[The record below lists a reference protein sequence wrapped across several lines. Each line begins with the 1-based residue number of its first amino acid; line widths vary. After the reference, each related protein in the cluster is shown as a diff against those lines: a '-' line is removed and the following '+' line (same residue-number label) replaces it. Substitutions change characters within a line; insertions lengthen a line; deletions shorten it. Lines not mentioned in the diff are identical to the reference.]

1 MLFEVEGYATFTS
14 LFLPFTAEAGDSVYR
29 VVFPKAFRG
38 LCSSFQTRTK
48 ENRGKGSQVPKQD
61 PVIMSCIVIS
71 IYFLACHE
79 DSQSC
84 RRSPRPGM

>member
-38 LCSSFQTRTK
+38 LCSSFQTK
-48 ENRGKGSQVPKQD
+48 PKRIEERE
-61 PVIMSCIVIS
+61 VK
-71 IYFLACHE
+71 
-79 DSQSC
+79 SQSKIQ
-84 RRSPRPGM
+84 SS